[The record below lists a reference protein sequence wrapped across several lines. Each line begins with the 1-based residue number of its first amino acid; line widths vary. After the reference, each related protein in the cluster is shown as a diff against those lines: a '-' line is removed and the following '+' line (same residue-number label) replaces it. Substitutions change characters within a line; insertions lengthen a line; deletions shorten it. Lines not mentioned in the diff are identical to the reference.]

1 MNKSSPLQLSVIIVN
16 YNVKYFLEQCLRSV
30 VSACYNLTVEIIV
43 IDNNSSDGSEQ
54 YFNAKFD
61 KVTFIWN
68 KENIG
73 FGRANNLALKLAT
86 GDHILFLNPDTIIA
100 EDCLE
105 KCLAIFK
112 NKPST
117 GALGVKMIDGG
128 GNYLKESK
136 RAFPSPLTS
145 LFKLSGLC
153 ALFPHSGLFA
163 RYYLGNLDEKMNH
176 EIDVV
181 AGAFMMI
188 PKTVLDNVGA
198 FDEIFFMYGEDVDLS
213 FRIQKAGLKN
223 YYFSGTSII
232 HFKGE
237 STKKGTLNYIR
248 LFYGAMSLFVKK
260 HYSGGFAGIY
270 SLLMRIAIWIKALL
284 SGISHLLK
292 MSQFQKKKEIDNKA
306 CLVVADKT
314 DYVLITKALLKEN
327 LQRIIIEESEIAP
340 GEHFSIILMQV
351 QSLVK
356 MHNVK
361 EIIFGSNGLSIKNMI
376 TLVEKLNIGISYKF
390 HLAETGSIVGS
401 ENKEDAGIFIIID

>member
-1 MNKSSPLQLSVIIVN
+1 M
-16 YNVKYFLEQCLRSV
+16 
-30 VSACYNLTVEIIV
+30 AEIIV
-43 IDNNSSDGSEQ
+43 VDNNSSDGSQQ
-54 YFNAKFD
+54 YFTGKFD
-61 KVTFIWN
+61 KVKFIWN
-68 KENIG
+68 RENIG
-73 FGRANNLALKLAT
+73 FGRANNLALQLAI
-86 GDHILFLNPDTIIA
+86 GDYILFLNPDTIIA

-112 NKPST
+112 NKPSI
-117 GALGVKMIDGG
+117 GALGVKMIDGS

-153 ALFPHSGLFA
+153 ALFPHSGIFA
-163 RYYLGNLDEKMNH
+163 RYYLGNLDEKSDH

-188 PKTVLDNVGA
+188 PKAVLNKVGG

-237 STKKGTLNYIR
+237 STKKGSLNYIR

-260 HYSGGFAGIY
+260 HYNGGFSGFY
-270 SLLMRIAIWIKALL
+270 SLLMRFAIWIKALL
-284 SGISHLLK
+284 SGAGQLLNV
-292 MSQFQKKKEIDNKA
+292 FRIQKKKEIDNKP
-306 CLVVADKT
+306 CLVVADKA
-314 DYVLITKALLKEN
+314 DCDLITKALLKEN
-327 LQRIIIEESEIAP
+327 LQRIIIEQSEVAP
-340 GEHFSIILMQV
+340 EEQFSIILLQV

-376 TLVEKLNIGISYKF
+376 TLVEKLSLDIIYKF
-390 HLAETGSIVGS
+390 HLAQTGSIVGS
-401 ENKEDAGIFIIID
+401 ENKDDSGTYVVMD